1 MAISARGSTRTRR
14 MRNRPA
20 QGSGLDRR
28 CMGVT
33 CGWYEEAMTSDARP
47 ALPAP
52 TDEVVDLCRD
62 LLRIDTTN
70 TGDNAT
76 STGERLAAEYVA
88 EKLAEVGVD
97 SVLHESAPG
106 RANVIARIPGTDPSR
121 GALLVHGHLDVVP
134 ADPAE
139 WSVHPFSGELRD
151 GYLWGRG
158 AIDMKDFDAM
168 VLAVV
173 RHWQRT
179 GVRPPRDIVLAYTAD
194 EEAGSDYGAHFLTS
208 RHRELFDGCTEAIGE
223 VGGFSYSVDESR
235 RLYLIETAEKGID
248 WLRLHAKGRPG
259 HGSMV
264 HDDNAVTALAEAVAR
279 IGRHRFPVVVT
290 DTVRAFLEE
299 VSELLGIELDP
310 EDPETAIAKLGP
322 IANIIG
328 ATIRNTANPTRLAA
342 GYKENVIPGRA
353 SATIDCRSL
362 PGQSELLER
371 QLRELIGPDIAIEYI
386 QRQPALETTFDGA
399 LVEAM
404 SAALRAEDPGA
415 HPVPYMLSGGTDAKA
430 FSQLGIRCFGFAPL
444 RLPADLNFSAL
455 FHGIDERVPVDGLQ
469 FGVRVLDRFL
479 RTC

>member
-1 MAISARGSTRTRR
+1 MTDAVSAV
-14 MRNRPA
+14 P
-20 QGSGLDRR
+20 D
-28 CMGVT
+28 
-33 CGWYEEAMTSDARP
+33 
-47 ALPAP
+47 P
-52 TDEVVDLCRD
+52 TDEVVELCRD

-76 STGERLAAEYVA
+76 SVGERLAAEYVA
-88 EKLAEVGVD
+88 EKLAEVGVE
-97 SVLHESAPG
+97 STLLESAPG
-106 RANVIARIPGTDPSR
+106 RANLVARIPGADPGR
-121 GALLVHGHLDVVP
+121 PALLVHGHLDVVP
-134 ADPAE
+134 ADADE
-139 WSVHPFSGELRD
+139 WSVHPFSGEVRD

-194 EEAGSDYGAHFLTS
+194 EEAGSDYGAHFLVE
-208 RHRELFDGCTEAIGE
+208 RHPDLFDGCAEAVGE
-223 VGGFSYSVDESR
+223 VGGFSYTVDDAT

-248 WLRLHAKGRPG
+248 WLRLHARGRPG
-259 HGSMV
+259 HGSMM

-290 DTVRAFLEE
+290 DTVRAFLAE
-299 VSELLGIELDP
+299 VGDVLGIEVDP
-310 EDPETAIAKLGP
+310 DDPETAIAKLGP
-322 IANIIG
+322 IANMIG
-328 ATIRNTANPTRLAA
+328 ASIRNTANPTRLAA
-342 GYKENVIPGRA
+342 GYKDNVIPGRA
-353 SATIDCRSL
+353 TAAIDCRSL

-371 QLRELIGPDIAIEYI
+371 QLRELVGPHIDIEYI
-386 QRQPALETTFDGA
+386 HRQPALETTFDGA

-415 HPVPYMLSGGTDAKA
+415 RAVPYMLSGGTDAKA
-430 FSQLGIRCFGFAPL
+430 FSRLGIRCFGFAPL

-479 RTC
+479 RSC

>member
-1 MAISARGSTRTRR
+1 
-14 MRNRPA
+14 
-20 QGSGLDRR
+20 
-28 CMGVT
+28 
-33 CGWYEEAMTSDARP
+33 MTSDA
-47 ALPAP
+47 LPARP
-52 TDEVVDLCRD
+52 DATDEVVDLCRD

-70 TGDNAT
+70 TGDNDT
-76 STGERLAAEYVA
+76 SVGERRAAEYVA
-88 EKLAEVGVD
+88 EKLAEAGVD
-97 SVLHESAPG
+97 AEIHESAPG
-106 RANVIARIPGTDPSR
+106 RANVVARIPGTEPGRD
-121 GALLVHGHLDVVP
+121 ALLVHGHLDVVP
-134 ADPAE
+134 ADPDE
-139 WSVHPFSGELRD
+139 WSVHPFSGEIRD

-173 RHWQRT
+173 RDWQRT
-179 GVRPPRDIVLAYTAD
+179 GVRPRRDVVLAFTAD
-194 EEAGSDYGAHFLTS
+194 EEAGSDYGAHFLTQ
-208 RHRELFDGCTEAIGE
+208 RHRDLFDGCTEAIGE
-223 VGGFSYSVDESR
+223 VGGFSYSVDEQR

-279 IGRHRFPVVVT
+279 IGRHRFPVVMT
-290 DTVRAFLEE
+290 DTVRAFLAE
-299 VSELLGIELDP
+299 VSDVLGIEIDP
-310 EDPETAIAKLGP
+310 DDPETAIAKLGP

-342 GYKENVIPGRA
+342 GYKDNVIPGRA
-353 SATIDCRSL
+353 TATIDCRSL
-362 PGQSELLER
+362 PGQSEELER
-371 QLRELIGPDIAIEYI
+371 QLRELVGPDIAIEYV
-386 QRQPALETTFDGA
+386 QRQPALETTFDGD
-399 LVEAM
+399 LVAGM

-444 RLPADLNFSAL
+444 RLPADLNFSGL
-455 FHGIDERVPVDGLQ
+455 FHGIDERVPLDGLQ